1 MEIFLMILT
10 FVPVLDLFPLKLAA
24 GPRVS
29 AIIRDSSRL
38 NLTKYVQVLEEEA
51 CERHP
56 DRHVHVL
63 GIALSRGQ
71 IGLVEALLTASSDTY
86 VQVYP
91 VNLYSP
97 FSWNPWVP
105 VGWIPLSPLDIVAE
119 IGQDTTL
126 KYLLERFDYLD
137 CGYLRTRAFRHAA
150 VAGHSSTVKLLLD
163 TGVDNPLD
171 AVLEAIRRGHT
182 EIVRLLLGYGVQHH
196 EHEKVMQRIICDR
209 YALEVAVTYGE
220 AEMVRLLLDY
230 GAPRRVH
237 PWWDAFHI
245 AVSRGHLEIVSLL
258 VNYMTDVDNVPD
270 CILPALHLALHK
282 KDMGPTSTL
291 LQQKSAI
298 GYLRRFGK
306 TVLVNAIKSA
316 LKSMTGYITGRQGH
330 TDIEEKIEIWACQ
343 QHRPVT
349 YHLDWNKQLIL
360 GTSSTWIQLKLY
372 QK

>member
-10 FVPVLDLFPLKLAA
+10 FMPVLDLFPLKLAA

-29 AIIRDSSRL
+29 AIIRDASRL
-38 NLTKYVQVLEEEA
+38 NLAKYVQVLEEEA

-91 VNLYSP
+91 VNLFSP
-97 FSWNPWVP
+97 FSWDPWVP

-119 IGQDTTL
+119 IGEDMML
-126 KYLLERFDYLD
+126 DYLLERFDYLN
-137 CGYLRTRAFRHAA
+137 CRYLRTRAFSHAA
-150 VAGHSSTVKLLLD
+150 GAGHSSTVKLLLD
-163 TGVDNPLD
+163 RGVDNPLD
-171 AVLEAIRRGHT
+171 VVLDAICWGHT
-182 EIVRLLLGYGVQHH
+182 EIVRLLLGFGVQHH
-196 EHEKVMQRIICDR
+196 KYERVMKRIICDR
-209 YALEVAVTYGE
+209 HALEVAVTYGE

-230 GAPRRVH
+230 GASRRVH

-245 AVSRGHLEIVSLL
+245 AASRGHLEIICLL
-258 VNYMTDVDNVPD
+258 VNYMTDIDNVPD
-270 CILPALHLALHK
+270 CILLLLHFALQK
-282 KDMGPTSTL
+282 KDVRLTSTL
-291 LQQKSAI
+291 YQKATV
-298 GYLRRFGK
+298 GYLRRFK
-306 TVLVNAIKSA
+306 TVLVNTIKSA
-316 LKSMTGYITGRQGH
+316 LNSMTGYITGRQG
-330 TDIEEKIEIWACQ
+330 EERIEIWACP

-349 YHLDWNKQLIL
+349 HYLDWNKQLSV
-360 GTSSTWIQLKLY
+360 GTSSRWIQLKLY